1 MKRGSVV
8 RINLSDALPPEMG
21 KTRPGIVISNSE
33 QNKILSTLVVIP
45 LSTRP
50 PEIWPLR
57 MKLPSIRGLRES
69 FAVVP
74 GIRQVSK
81 TRILEELGLV
91 PERFMVDLDDAIS
104 AYLNDE

>member
-1 MKRGSVV
+1 MRRGLVV
-8 RINLSDALPPEMG
+8 RINLSDVAPPEMG
-21 KTRPGIVISNSE
+21 KLRPGIVISNTE
-33 QNKILSTLVVIP
+33 QNKILSTVVVIP

-57 MKLPSIRGLRES
+57 MKLPSMKGLKTS
-69 FAVVP
+69 YAVVP

-81 TRILEELGLV
+81 MRIDGELGIV
-91 PERFMVDLDDAIS
+91 PEAFMVDLEDAYS